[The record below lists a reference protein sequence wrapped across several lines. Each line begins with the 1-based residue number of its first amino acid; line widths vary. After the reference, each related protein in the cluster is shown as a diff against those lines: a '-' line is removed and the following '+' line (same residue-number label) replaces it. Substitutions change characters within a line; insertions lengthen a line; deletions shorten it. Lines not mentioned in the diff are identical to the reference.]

1 MAANAIVAVLSALC
15 CCQMTLGSE
24 QHGGLVSLVQ
34 NAVRV
39 HGAADW
45 RSAKG
50 DFLVDNS
57 ELQHKGPGLL
67 FRASKN
73 LSDIA
78 GRSEYAPWGAVIS
91 GTPTP
96 DGWFQHEKYYLPMR
110 VHGVSVIKAAEE
122 PTKSDEPEVAELV
135 ERTASRPVQK
145 KVHWKYLATTVQM
158 KDGSEMPCA
167 IHGPGAKANTFDI
180 EVRPKMFS
188 PYNMTVPA
196 EALKEV
202 QYDKQGWKSAAAKAN
217 KSSIKPGWWKS
228 AAEKANNS
236 SVPTPKPRSRLEAAK
251 TAKEAKAAKYISL
264 KVVDI
269 EGKELMEFSMLR
281 RSPLRTLMKMACQK
295 SQLSWFKCSKTMQW
309 ARHHHPVHEEDSV
322 GELGLEDGDSITMF
336 K

>member
-34 NAVRV
+34 NAVHV
-39 HGAADW
+39 HGTSDW

-50 DFLVDNS
+50 SFLVDNS

-202 QYDKQGWKSAAAKAN
+202 QYDKQGWKSVAAKAKN
-217 KSSIKPGWWKS
+217 
-228 AAEKANNS
+228 

-251 TAKEAKAAKYISL
+251 KAKEANYISL

-269 EGKELMEFSMLR
+269 EGKELMEFSMLKK
-281 RSPLRTLMKMACQK
+281 SPIRTLMKMACQK

-309 ARHHHPVHEEDSV
+309 ARNHHPVHEDDSV
-322 GELGLEDGDSITMF
+322 SELGLEDGDSITMF